1 MNKSAQRPYKSLKK
15 ICDLRFMRSEHS
27 GYASFI
33 LCTAVFL
40 LYSRGSKV
48 IKTCW
53 KKIKEKPE
61 NKSLICGG
69 VSIFLPDGL
78 PLSQVKQGEE
88 YVSVFSYAVVGE
100 ALQVDQ

>member
-1 MNKSAQRPYKSLKK
+1 
-15 ICDLRFMRSEHS
+15 MRSEHS
-27 GYASFI
+27 GYESFL

-40 LYSRGSKV
+40 LYGRGGKV
-48 IKTCW
+48 IKTRW

-61 NKSLICGG
+61 KKNLICGR
-69 VSIFLPDGL
+69 VSIFPPDSL